1 MPGRDV
7 RVHVCGASTKRRRQV
22 VIAWAPRRW
31 RLWQRSQLRRCVVVA
46 VGVVA
51 FLTHCLHLQAGSK
64 DSESKRNVNAV
75 ATPTLQGTA
84 VRYHTERANKW
95 AASCRDRRGTRNA
108 TVGQA
113 LQARECACCVL
124 SLKDKGTYVDLG
136 RSVHTAE
143 GPCVGV
149 RLMRSRGGGRW
160 RTVSHRRQSGDAHH
174 LTGRSVVSAA
184 PARLSQP
191 REVTHPLTDQRA
203 IGGERR
209 GQCRLSC
216 LPVHTQRQSLNHR
229 CYARVRPFFC

>member
-124 SLKDKGTYVDLG
+124 SLKDKGTYERLG
-136 RSVHTAE
+136 EECAH
-143 GPCVGV
+143 
-149 RLMRSRGGGRW
+149 SRGALCGCALDAKQRRW
-160 RTVSHRRQSGDAHH
+160 KMENCVSPETIWRRSSSD
-174 LTGRSVVSAA
+174 RSFS
-184 PARLSQP
+184 RLCSTSTL
-191 REVTHPLTDQRA
+191 VAT
-203 IGGERR
+203 
-209 GQCRLSC
+209 S
-216 LPVHTQRQSLNHR
+216 
-229 CYARVRPFFC
+229 